1 MTDPALTSSSTSTP
15 PGLQTAVLP
24 GRRLGPAFLIAAAV
38 VLVLL
43 VAGIWLDTRSQI
55 GGLQRELVQKLA
67 AAEQFNKDSRLLA
80 DQTREAFRALD
91 LKVST
96 LESRFAETQN
106 QRLALESLYT
116 ELSRSRDERV
126 LAEIE
131 QMLVIASQQ
140 LKLARNL
147 KAALVALENA
157 DSRLQRADSTQF
169 TRVRRAIQSDLE
181 RLKSAPSADIVGM
194 ALRIENIANQVEMWP
209 LAMHERPA
217 VQAPPPAGPKDS
229 AFTRFVR
236 EFWHDARN
244 LVRIERV
251 SRPEIPLLA
260 PAQSFFLRENLK
272 IRLLSARVSLS
283 SQDEANYKS
292 DLREASQWIRRYF
305 DAKDKKVAL
314 ALSTLEQLNASDVSI
329 ELPGIHA
336 SLEAVHQDKLARERG
351 IR

>member
-1 MTDPALTSSSTSTP
+1 MPQPAP
-15 PGLQTAVLP
+15 LP
-24 GRRLGPAFLIAAAV
+24 GRGHGPALLIAAV
-38 VLVLL
+38 VLVLLL
-43 VAGIWLDTRSQI
+43 VAGIWLDTRGQI
-55 GGLQRELVQKLA
+55 GDLQRELVQKLA

-80 DQTREAFRALD
+80 DQTREAVRVLD
-91 LKVST
+91 LKVNT

-106 QRLALESLYT
+106 QRLALESLYM

-126 LAEIE
+126 LAEVE

-169 TRVRRAIQSDLE
+169 TQVRRAIQGDLE

-194 ALRIENIANQVEMWP
+194 ALRIENIANQVELWP

-217 VQAPPPAGPKDS
+217 VHPAPAANPNDS
-229 AFTRFVR
+229 AFTRFLR
-236 EFWHDARN
+236 EFWQDGRN
-244 LVRIERV
+244 LVRIEMV
-251 SRPEIPLLA
+251 SRPEVPLLA

-292 DLREASQWIRRYF
+292 DLRAASQWIQRYF
-305 DAKDKKVAL
+305 DTSDKKVAL
-314 ALSTLEQLNASDVSI
+314 ALSTLGQLNASDVSI

-336 SLEAVHQDKLARERG
+336 SLDAVHQDKLARERG